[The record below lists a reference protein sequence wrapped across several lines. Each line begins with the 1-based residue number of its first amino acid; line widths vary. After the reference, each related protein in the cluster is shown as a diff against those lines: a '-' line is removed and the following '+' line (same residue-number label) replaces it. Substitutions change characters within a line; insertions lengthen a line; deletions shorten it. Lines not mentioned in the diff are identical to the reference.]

1 MRRSSAGPILFL
13 AGLSG
18 RRQLRSKKTVLAV
31 GFLGLIAATVVVAG
45 AVHPLRPR
53 QFGLD
58 ILVRVYGGFFVPLL
72 ALAYG
77 TGALGDDR
85 DEKSLV
91 HLLVRPIPRAGVY
104 AGKLLAAALIAL
116 PLAML
121 GLALL
126 CALGQSRMPEGSANL
141 FGTLWPGIF
150 LSTLAYLC
158 FFQLLAAAFRHST
171 VIGIAYVFFIEVIIV
186 LMPGILKRI
195 SIQFYANSLAYHRG
209 REIGVVPSDREL
221 KLYLPVDG
229 PTAAW
234 TLVGLAVVLFVFGAI
249 IFSRKE
255 YRDSS

>member
-1 MRRSSAGPILFL
+1 VRWSSTGAIVFL

-45 AVHPLRPR
+45 TVHPLSSR

-85 DEKSLV
+85 DEKSLI
-91 HLLVRPIPRAGVY
+91 HILVRPIPRVGAY

-116 PLAML
+116 PFSML

-126 CALGQSRMPEGSANL
+126 CVLGQARMAEGSANL
-141 FGTLWPGIF
+141 FGALWPAIF
-150 LSTLAYLC
+150 LATLVYLC

-209 REIGVVPSDREL
+209 SEIGVVPSDREL

-229 PTAAW
+229 PTAMW
-234 TLVGLAVVLFVFGAI
+234 TLIGLAVVLFALGAL

-255 YRDSS
+255 YRDSA